1 MKLNTKQIFVIFL
14 SLFICTSCAGK
25 KKLTKNKNQQ
35 KVNEATITEISSPNS
50 LNSDLNNDTSV
61 SGDLNARVAY
71 LEELLNSYQAQSM
84 ALDSPLTFFNKNII
98 NQWQYAVW

>member
-1 MKLNTKQIFVIFL
+1 MRRHHY
-14 SLFICTSCAGK
+14 
-25 KKLTKNKNQQ
+25 Q
-35 KVNEATITEISSPNS
+35 KYHHQNS

-84 ALDSPLTFFNKNII
+84 ALDSPLLFLIKK
-98 NQWQYAVW
+98 YY